1 MPRIIYG
8 VALLRIAAWFILI
21 TFCVVCFE
29 YSVAELNRIIRKSR
43 PHFEGLTIDQ
53 TRDFLIVYLIFGV
66 IYILIDGKWFYCCN
80 TSIPIRIVCLFG
92 GGSQITFASLG
103 GWVVQNLEKLQTLK
117 YKIANF

>member
-80 TSIPIRIVCLFG
+80 TSIPIQGRRNWGCRWYHGTPCFFRGIQMKYG
-92 GGSQITFASLG
+92 T
-103 GWVVQNLEKLQTLK
+103 TL
-117 YKIANF
+117 